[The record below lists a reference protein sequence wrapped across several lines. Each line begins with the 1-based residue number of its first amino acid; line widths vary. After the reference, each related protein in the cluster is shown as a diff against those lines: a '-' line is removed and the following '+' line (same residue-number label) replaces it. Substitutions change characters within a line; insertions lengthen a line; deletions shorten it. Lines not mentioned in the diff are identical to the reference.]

1 MKALLYISIG
11 IAGIVF
17 LSELAWLGDSSLAPV
32 IMGLCIA
39 IGLQGIYLIKN
50 NKEWKK
56 YLK

>member
-50 NKEWKK
+50 NKE
-56 YLK
+56 